1 MAVALRM
8 IARGLMISL
17 FVPAVSAATIE
28 MTFTATNFAP
38 LVGAVPPIDDPVSG
52 TIRYEAASI
61 NAPIDALTSVS
72 LVIAGHMYTL
82 AEIGFDNETGVNY
95 IGGLVDGVLGSGNFE
110 DDFQIGWDTGSLVP
124 LILLYAAS
132 GSAGLWITSEFS
144 QFAVVAVPEPATM
157 PLLALALCA
166 FTFADA
172 RRRRSRV
179 YHAT

>member
-1 MAVALRM
+1 MADALRM

-38 LVGAVPPIDDPVSG
+38 LFGAVPPIDDPVSG

-124 LILLYAAS
+124 LTPLPACGYVRV
-132 GSAGLWITSEFS
+132 
-144 QFAVVAVPEPATM
+144 FAV
-157 PLLALALCA
+157 
-166 FTFADA
+166 
-172 RRRRSRV
+172 RRRRGAGACDDATPCPRAVRV
-179 YHAT
+179 HIRRRSATAQPVFHAT